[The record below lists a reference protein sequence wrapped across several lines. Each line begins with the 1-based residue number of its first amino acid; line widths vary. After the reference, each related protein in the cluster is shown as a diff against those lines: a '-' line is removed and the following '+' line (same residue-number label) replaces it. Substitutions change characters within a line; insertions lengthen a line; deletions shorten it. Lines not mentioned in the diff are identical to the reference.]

1 MQNIYQI
8 KNMKRERK
16 SFTLIEALMAVAMF
30 MIIATI
36 LINIYVATIRAERI
50 AYTVLRDSDV
60 TQNVLET
67 MSRAIRM
74 GSDFE
79 VLDENSLK
87 FKTEEEGKKFFTV
100 FRYVYD
106 DIDKRGWI
114 ERVKDIDKFGDAVK
128 LTSDDMSIENF
139 EFKIFGGSGEQKNI
153 LIKFN
158 AVSEV
163 YGNKYMT
170 FVQTSITPRLL
181 ISN

>member
-8 KNMKRERK
+8 KNMKKERK

-79 VLDENSLK
+79 MLDENSLK
-87 FKTEEEGKKFFTV
+87 FKTEEEGKKFFTI

-106 DIDKRGWI
+106 DIDKRG
-114 ERVKDIDKFGDAVK
+114 
-128 LTSDDMSIENF
+128 
-139 EFKIFGGSGEQKNI
+139 
-153 LIKFN
+153 
-158 AVSEV
+158 
-163 YGNKYMT
+163 
-170 FVQTSITPRLL
+170 
-181 ISN
+181 